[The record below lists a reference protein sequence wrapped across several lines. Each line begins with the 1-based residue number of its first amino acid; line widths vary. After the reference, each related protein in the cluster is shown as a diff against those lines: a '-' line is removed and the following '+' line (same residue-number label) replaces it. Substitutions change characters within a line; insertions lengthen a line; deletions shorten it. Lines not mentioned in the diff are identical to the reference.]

1 VGVLCRYIYAE
12 DFNVISRS
20 YCWLVFLS
28 EDVHR
33 GFRISHKRW
42 EREKKKKA
50 VFFFVKW
57 KLVNDFY
64 LYKKGCRYTH
74 PRKIKQ
80 KQNKLSRCQDDASDK
95 MIVVRNRIS
104 ACTQDYFIYRAQ
116 KTQRFP
122 LLSLWH
128 WKPILKRYYY
138 TLFNID
144 I

>member
-1 VGVLCRYIYAE
+1 MWVFYDDIFMLKTSMLFLEIIVNLYFCRRMFTE
-12 DFNVISRS
+12 G
-20 YCWLVFLS
+20 S
-28 EDVHR
+28 EYLTSDEKER
-33 GFRISHKRW
+33 RKRK
-42 EREKKKKA
+42 RC
-50 VFFFVKW
+50 FFVKW

-104 ACTQDYFIYRAQ
+104 TCTQDYFIYRAQ

-128 WKPILKRYYY
+128 WKAILKRYYY